1 MDLVTWDE
9 ILLVG
14 DILVYN
20 GERRNDEK
28 VMMVLL
34 VLLGDCLRVKYQPA
48 WLYCFG
54 LCLRQE
60 KGGQFGF
67 WEDIYGLSEA

>member
-34 VLLGDCLRVKYQPA
+34 VLLGDCLRVKYQPSLA
-48 WLYCFG
+48 LLLWALFETRERWPVWVLG
-54 LCLRQE
+54 RHLWFE
-60 KGGQFGF
+60 
-67 WEDIYGLSEA
+67 